1 MNQTRM
7 NWSRMIRTAA
17 GAGLTPQDFWRLS
30 LAEWLALTAP
40 DRSAMTRREL
50 MTADV
55 VSVGGLVFVGL
66 RLAFDIWKHFDN
78 RRGRR
83 NG

>member
-1 MNQTRM
+1 M
-7 NWSRMIRTAA
+7 NWGDMIRTAA

-50 MTADV
+50 MTLLDEIENLDGEALH
-55 VSVGGLVFVGL
+55 G
-66 RLAFDIWKHFDN
+66 
-78 RRGRR
+78 
-83 NG
+83 

>member
-1 MNQTRM
+1 MSQTRM
-7 NWSRMIRTAA
+7 NWGGMIRTAA

-50 MTADV
+50 MMLLDEIETLDTEARH
-55 VSVGGLVFVGL
+55 G
-66 RLAFDIWKHFDN
+66 
-78 RRGRR
+78 
-83 NG
+83 

>member
-40 DRSAMTRREL
+40 DRSAMTRRER
-50 MTADV
+50 MTLLDEIETLDREA
-55 VSVGGLVFVGL
+55 SHG
-66 RLAFDIWKHFDN
+66 
-78 RRGRR
+78 
-83 NG
+83 

>member
-1 MNQTRM
+1 
-7 NWSRMIRTAA
+7 MIRTAA

-50 MTADV
+50 MTLLDEIETLDREA
-55 VSVGGLVFVGL
+55 SHG
-66 RLAFDIWKHFDN
+66 
-78 RRGRR
+78 
-83 NG
+83 